1 MARRLTRIRCVW
13 RWSAGARRASCLRR
27 WPSMPEH
34 VRKKDTLVTPH
45 RLDIYDQITGDTD
58 ERA

>member
-1 MARRLTRIRCVW
+1 
-13 RWSAGARRASCLRR
+13 
-27 WPSMPEH
+27 MPEH

-45 RLDIYDQITGDTD
+45 RLDIYDQIAGDTD